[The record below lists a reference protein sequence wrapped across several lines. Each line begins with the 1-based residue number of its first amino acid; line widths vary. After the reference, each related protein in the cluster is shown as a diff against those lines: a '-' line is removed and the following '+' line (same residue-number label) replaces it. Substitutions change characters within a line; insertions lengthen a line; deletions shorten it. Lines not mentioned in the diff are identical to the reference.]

1 MNEELRNEIIQY
13 RMEAAEALLKEI
25 DSHIN
30 NGFYNTA
37 VNRMYY
43 ACFYSVSALL
53 LHQMIDGVKTH
64 EGVRQMFGKHF
75 INTGVLPK
83 DFGKFYT
90 ILFAKRSAADY
101 EDFLNYDK
109 EAVMELQPRTEDF
122 VKTIHDLISK

>member
-1 MNEELRNEIIQY
+1 MNDELRKEIIQY
-13 RMEAAEALLKEI
+13 RIESAEALLTEI

-53 LHQMIDGVKTH
+53 LYHRIDGVKTH

-75 INTGVLPK
+75 NIPPTCQTRSNPARDSYLWHAE
-83 DFGKFYT
+83 GK
-90 ILFAKRSAADY
+90 
-101 EDFLNYDK
+101 
-109 EAVMELQPRTEDF
+109 
-122 VKTIHDLISK
+122 

>member
-1 MNEELRNEIIQY
+1 MNDELRKEIILY
-13 RMEAAEALLKEI
+13 RMESAEALLKEI

-53 LHQMIDGVKTH
+53 LHHLVDGVKTH
-64 EGVRQMFGKHF
+64 EGIRQMFGKHF
-75 INTGVLPK
+75 ITTGLLPK

-90 ILFAKRSAADY
+90 ILFARRSAADY
-101 EDFLNYDK
+101 EDFLNYD
-109 EAVMELQPRTEDF
+109 EQSARELQPQTKVF
-122 VKTIHDLISK
+122 IKAIHDLINK